1 LPTNKKYKINLVYM
15 PYGIPMLLE
24 MTDII
29 GLPVYTPEGI
39 LLGNVNNVI
48 VDVEGAKIDSL
59 FLAETNP
66 TLIKGSKAI
75 AFPYRWVQA
84 VGDVIIL
91 KYFPKKISL
100 VEKGKEEEEK
110 EE

>member
-1 LPTNKKYKINLVYM
+1 M
-15 PYGIPMLLE
+15 PYGINMLLE

-29 GLPVYTPEGI
+29 GLPVYTPDGI
-39 LLGNVNNVI
+39 LLGNVNNVV
-48 VDVEGAKIDSL
+48 VDVEGSKIDGL

-66 TLIKGSKAI
+66 VLVKGSKGV

-84 VGDVIIL
+84 IGDVIIL

-100 VEKGKEEEEK
+100 VEKGKGKEEDEEED
-110 EE
+110 